1 MELGVLFNAL
11 PIFHRERPEAVLA
24 ALLLLL
30 RGQGKE
36 VAELLALGS
45 AASRP
50 NDFSKPVLVRRKR
63 DAEGCMR
70 PRSILGRGVLQRVER
85 LAA

>member
-30 RGQGKE
+30 RGEGKE

-50 NDFSKPVLVRRKR
+50 NNFSKPVLVRRKR
-63 DAEGCMR
+63 DAEGCIW
-70 PRSILGRGVLQRVER
+70 PRAVLSGGILQRVEW